1 MVTNRAIYDPFCRI
15 ISENIELPKNYFP
28 ILIENSEDEGEE
40 KKTTNDVKM
49 LKIAPMLIKVCMYRV
64 FIRYCVFLEDF
75 KIFRTLAF
83 LCFLSVSVCV
93 HTPGR

>member
-1 MVTNRAIYDPFCRI
+1 MI
-15 ISENIELPKNYFP
+15 NYFP
-28 ILIENSEDEGEE
+28 NQASKKRKREEIVPQLPEGWNGLRLCG
-40 KKTTNDVKM
+40 THRVV
-49 LKIAPMLIKVCMYRV
+49 IKYYV
-64 FIRYCVFLEDF
+64 FFEDF